1 MQMMLERKDTA
12 GAGSQIHATKNN
24 SSNTIKRV
32 LSNEKVLF
40 VHQKESGLALYSH
53 EFIDDIMDPQLLSG
67 FVGAMANFL
76 SELVGTDESGWKTVY
91 GTESTLMVESGKWA
105 VATLSVSKET
115 SELRSKL
122 RMIIA
127 EFEATYNSL
136 SDVTRIDREFLAG
149 FDDFVMNVF
158 VGDRLTM
165 ISRISRNP
173 GWADMQIPFEQ
184 ESDFFI
190 AQRLLVEM
198 DDGITVEDGAKM
210 IRMPLDSVMR
220 IVSIAY
226 WNHAI
231 QLDYTPMM
239 NDVLIPSEDS
249 LSAIFS
255 QNNQLGISH
264 DTVNIVGYFDGRKNI
279 NTIINEL
286 EFQNYDNVLVEL
298 GHLIRMGY
306 VQKTTIEQRLV
317 LTNELIFNTLLDLC
331 KDFIPIHWI
340 SSVVHRVL
348 SEGVSKHPWLSRVR
362 ALENGTVLCLIDER
376 LSSANLEEMFDA
388 LQYLINEICQF
399 FSKTIDSEIV
409 QTTLALARKSAQ
421 T

>member
-1 MQMMLERKDTA
+1 MVESKDTA
-12 GAGSQIHATKNN
+12 ETGSQIPQTKHN
-24 SSNTIKRV
+24 SRITTKRV
-32 LSNEKVLF
+32 VSNEKVLF
-40 VHQKESGLALYSH
+40 IHQRASGMALYSH
-53 EFIDDIMDPQLLSG
+53 EFVDDAMDPQLLSG

-76 SELVGTDESGWKTVY
+76 CELVGTDESGWKTVY
-91 GTESTLMVESGKWA
+91 GSESTLMVESGKWA

-136 SDVTRIDREFLAG
+136 SDISRIDKEFLAG

-158 VGDRLTM
+158 VGDRLTY
-165 ISRISRNP
+165 ISRISRNS
-173 GWADMQIPFEQ
+173 GWEDTQIPFDLED
-184 ESDFFI
+184 DFLI

-198 DDGITVEDGAKM
+198 DDGITVEQVAKL
-210 IRMPLDSVMR
+210 IRIPPDSVMR

-249 LSAIFS
+249 LSAILS
-255 QNNQLGISH
+255 QNNLLGISH
-264 DTVNIVGYFDGRKNI
+264 DTVNIVGYFDGRKSI
-279 NTIINEL
+279 HTIINEL
-286 EFQNYDNVLVEL
+286 EVPNYDNVLVEL
-298 GHLIRMGY
+298 GHLVRMGY

-317 LTNELIFNTLLDLC
+317 LTNERILNTLLDLC
-331 KDFIPIHWI
+331 KDFISEHWI
-340 SSVVHRVL
+340 SAVVRRVL

-362 ALENGTVLCLIDER
+362 AFEDGTVLCLVDER
-376 LSSANLEEMFDA
+376 LSPANLDDMFDA
-388 LQYLINEICQF
+388 LQHLINETCRF
-399 FSKTIDSEIV
+399 FSKIAGGNKV
-409 QTTLALARKSAQ
+409 QTALALARKSAQ
-421 T
+421 L